1 MDVSNMRCAITGAY
15 PGKRWAEKVSHMPE
29 NQVIAIYNHFLRDG
43 VFNKTRVGKRPSD
56 PNFRQ
61 FTLEDYGVDLGR
73 NKEAF

>member
-1 MDVSNMRCAITGAY
+1 
-15 PGKRWAEKVSHMPE
+15 MPE

-73 NKEAF
+73 KEGANEIQVDKSQRHNRRGI